1 MKSRSFRYIRPASL
15 AHAYQILTEAD
26 GEAVPIAGGQS
37 LLAGLNMRLSAP
49 KLLVDIGDLRELM
62 DHSHVG
68 GVVRLG
74 ALTRHG
80 DLLRSELVRKHLPL
94 LTHAAPHIGHI
105 AIRNRGTLGGS
116 LAYAD
121 PAAELPACAVA
132 LGATLVLGSSAGE
145 REVKAEDFFK
155 GLFETDLRPGEL
167 IVAVKFP
174 VAHNGTAAG
183 FAELSRRHG
192 DFAMVGLAAI
202 ADMQRDR
209 IDSARLVYFGC
220 VDRAKVAHAVSAAV
234 VGLRPSLAVSAALD
248 AAISQDLAPD
258 DTPGHARRYQ
268 DSPRQGA
275 DPPRACRPGREGC
288 RMSTTDLSG
297 HDDIEVDATLNGK
310 PLRRRV
316 KARQHL
322 ADFLRQELELTG
334 THLGCEHGICGACTV
349 LIDGRTA
356 RGCLTLAAQ
365 ISGKSVET
373 IEGLTENGVLADLQK
388 EFIER
393 NAAQCGFCSSGMLLT
408 AHELLL
414 SGEHLS
420 RADIREA
427 MSGNMCRC
435 TGYHAIIDAVEAVM
449 TTRGRR

>member
-1 MKSRSFRYIRPASL
+1 
-15 AHAYQILTEAD
+15 
-26 GEAVPIAGGQS
+26 
-37 LLAGLNMRLSAP
+37 
-49 KLLVDIGDLRELM
+49 
-62 DHSHVG
+62 
-68 GVVRLG
+68 
-74 ALTRHG
+74 
-80 DLLRSELVRKHLPL
+80 
-94 LTHAAPHIGHI
+94 
-105 AIRNRGTLGGS
+105 
-116 LAYAD
+116 
-121 PAAELPACAVA
+121 
-132 LGATLVLGSSAGE
+132 
-145 REVKAEDFFK
+145 
-155 GLFETDLRPGEL
+155 
-167 IVAVKFP
+167 
-174 VAHNGTAAG
+174 
-183 FAELSRRHG
+183 
-192 DFAMVGLAAI
+192 
-202 ADMQRDR
+202 
-209 IDSARLVYFGC
+209 
-220 VDRAKVAHAVSAAV
+220 
-234 VGLRPSLAVSAALD
+234 
-248 AAISQDLAPD
+248 
-258 DTPGHARRYQ
+258 
-268 DSPRQGA
+268 
-275 DPPRACRPGREGC
+275 
-288 RMSTTDLSG
+288 MSTTDLSG
-297 HDDIEVDATLNGK
+297 HEDIEVDATLNGK

-388 EFIER
+388 EFIDR

-414 SGEHLS
+414 SGATLS